1 MHGMKLLY
9 LNSLPNY
16 GGGEKHTW
24 LLMRGLR
31 ERGWR
36 VHLATPPGS
45 PLGEQ
50 ARSDGFNVHS
60 IAFRSKWDVG
70 SMTAVYR
77 LVRRERFDVVHAQD
91 HRSYLLGLLAACLA
105 GVPVRIATVHMLNTD
120 LSYPPVTAPKRLLY
134 SAIDRWLAHAATG
147 IITVSDWN
155 RNALQR
161 RGIPASKLR
170 TIYPGIDLQEFAE
183 PGPPREPNPLAALPE
198 GAPVV
203 GAVGR
208 LERQKGL
215 DILLRAFPTLLERH
229 PEAWLVIVGDGPE
242 RQDLEALA
250 AKLHLREQTI
260 FTGFRRDVPAL
271 LQRFTVMAMPSHFE
285 GLPVAPM
292 EAYMAGVPVV
302 ATSVYGTPE
311 VVLDGVTGLLVPPGE
326 PGRLAAAL
334 ADLLR
339 DIPRQRAMAEAGRRL
354 VHERFS
360 LDTMLEATESCY
372 RELAPVSSLPVPASS
387 KATEVQRAGH

>member
-1 MHGMKLLY
+1 MKLLY

-36 VHLATPPGS
+36 VHLAAPPGS
-45 PLGEQ
+45 SLAEQ

-60 IAFRSKWDVG
+60 IAFRSKWDV
-70 SMTAVYR
+70 SSAAAIYR
-77 LVRRERFDVVHAQD
+77 LLRRERFDVVHAQEP
-91 HRSYLLGLLAACLA
+91 RSSLLGLPTARLA
-105 GVPVRIATVHMLNTD
+105 GVPVRITTVHMLNTD
-120 LSYPPVTAPKRLLY
+120 RSYPPLTGPKRFLY
-134 SAIDRWLAHAATG
+134 SAIFRWVARAATG
-147 IITVSDWN
+147 IIAVSEWN

-170 TIYPGIDLQEFAE
+170 TIYPGIDLQEFSE
-183 PGPPREPNPLAALPE
+183 PQPPREPNPLATLPE
-198 GAPVV
+198 AAPVV

-208 LERQKGL
+208 LVQQKGL
-215 DILLRAFPTLLERH
+215 DVLLRAFPTLLDRH
-229 PEAWLVIVGDGPE
+229 PDAWLVIVGDGPE
-242 RQDLEALA
+242 RQSLEALA
-250 AKLHLREQTI
+250 AKLRLRERTI
-260 FTGFRRDVPAL
+260 FAGFRRDVPAL
-271 LQRFTVMAMPSHFE
+271 LRRFTVMAMPSHFE

-302 ATSVYGTPE
+302 ATAVYGTPE
-311 VVLDGVTGLLVPPGE
+311 VVLDGWTGLLVPPGE

-339 DIPRQRAMAEAGRRL
+339 DVSRQQAMAEAGRRL

-360 LDTMLEATESCY
+360 LETMLEATDSYY
-372 RELAPVSSLPVPASS
+372 RELAPASSLPAPASS
-387 KATEVQRAGH
+387 NVTEVQRAGH